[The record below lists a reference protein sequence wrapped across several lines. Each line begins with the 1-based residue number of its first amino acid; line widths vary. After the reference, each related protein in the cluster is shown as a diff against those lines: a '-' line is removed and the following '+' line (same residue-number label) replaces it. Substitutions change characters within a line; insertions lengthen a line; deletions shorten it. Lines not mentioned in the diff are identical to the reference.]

1 MPHADPHT
9 HADTYAHSHAHT
21 DAHPHADTVP
31 NTHPQPVRRTDAYA
45 HTHTH
50 TDPECHS
57 RTHPDTAGPLP
68 HAHSAA
74 PRAGAHTRAGVSAP
88 ALAPAHQASGI
99 TPHAG
104 SRTDQD
110 PCRRDAR
117 VSETHA

>member
-1 MPHADPHT
+1 MSHAHTNPHT
-9 HADTYAHSHAHT
+9 DTYAHPHAHT
-21 DAHPHADTVP
+21 DAHHADTVP
-31 NTHPQPVRRTDAYA
+31 NAHPQPVRHADA

-50 TDPECHS
+50 ADLECHS
-57 RTHPDTAGPLP
+57 RTHPGTAGPLP